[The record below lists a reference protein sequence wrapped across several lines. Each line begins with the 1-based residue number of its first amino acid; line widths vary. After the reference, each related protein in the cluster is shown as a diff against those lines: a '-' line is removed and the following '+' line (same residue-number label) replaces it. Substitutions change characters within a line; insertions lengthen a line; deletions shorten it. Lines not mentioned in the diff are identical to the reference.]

1 MIFDE
6 RDIDD
11 LEPNDEIVPSSNQM
25 SLDEFMKAKKD
36 NNSTKKG
43 SKSAKNSENEAK
55 KSAKTTKKEEKI
67 DAVKSEKTSKVQKKT
82 ELKDEEI
89 LVEEKPKRS
98 AKKTRSS
105 KKEIEELEKE
115 AQDVFHTS
123 ENEVEEEPAEEET
136 SYDNEGNILKSI
148 KSVMHEAMMPYSEYV
163 ILDRALPRV
172 EDGLKPVQRRILY
185 AMSEQGFTYDKP
197 FKKCANTVGYVLG
210 RYHPHGDTS
219 VYNAMVRMAQNFNMR
234 ETLIDGH
241 GNFGSVDGDGAAA
254 MRYTEARLSEL
265 SNELVRDI
273 DKNTVSW
280 TYTYDDSHLEP
291 EMLPSRFPN
300 ILVNGTSGIAVGIAT
315 NFAPHNLGEAID
327 ACVAFINNPKITTEE
342 LMKIIKGPDFPTG
355 GIILGQE
362 GIKQAYETGK
372 GKIIIRS
379 KVSIENTKNDKIN
392 LVITE
397 FPYQVNKAQCLQKI
411 SELKENNKDVLS
423 SISEIRDESD
433 RKGTR
438 AVIVLKKDSE
448 PEKIL
453 NYLYKYS
460 DLQISFGIN
469 MVAIAGG
476 KPKLLSLR
484 EILGYYTNYQRE
496 VVLKRT
502 EYDLNQAKE
511 KEHIL
516 RGLIIAIE
524 NIDEIIKIIKKSA
537 SVVVAK
543 QTLKQKYNLSEVQ
556 AQAIMDMRLSRLTN
570 LEVEKL
576 RQEIND
582 LLKLIDKLEKIV
594 KSEAK
599 QYDVVKT
606 EMLEIKKK
614 YASNRTTE
622 ITKELTEITE
632 DDLIKVVKPMYVLV
646 TRKNA
651 IKKIPEKNFNK
662 NSRIITENSNLNEIH
677 SHIILTE
684 SDKNLLLFTNMGN
697 VFKLPVDKIIEARF
711 KDRGLF
717 LKDILNSFH
726 PDESVVYLGEERKVL
741 EQKFIIFTKF
751 GMTKIVSGSEFNA
764 FKNSALFIK
773 LKDED
778 EVVNVQVY
786 DDKLNMMIITE
797 KGMGLYAKTDEIP
810 LQLKAGGGVK
820 AVNLNDDDYVLY
832 AGLIKNEKV
841 LVVTNKGY
849 AKKIELDNFELLPKN
864 RKGVKVY
871 SLDKSDFLIYAGLI
885 SDDVELFCLDSK
897 NKAFVVDSQN
907 IPTTNRVNKGSIIL
921 KDRKLLTLS
930 AVYDLINL

>member
-6 RDIDD
+6 RDIDEID
-11 LEPNDEIVPSSNQM
+11 ENDERMPIDNQM
-25 SLDEFMKAKKD
+25 TLDEFVKAEE
-36 NNSTKKG
+36 
-43 SKSAKNSENEAK
+43 KNVAK
-55 KSAKTTKKEEKI
+55 KSTKN
-67 DAVKSEKTSKVQKKT
+67 
-82 ELKDEEI
+82 
-89 LVEEKPKRS
+89 EEKPKKV
-98 AKKTRSS
+98 AKAKQVEEKIVEEPKAETLVEDTLKNELKEPIKKTRAR
-105 KKEIEELEKE
+105 KTKIEELENMEK
-115 AQDVFHTS
+115 DVFKPKD
-123 ENEVEEEPAEEET
+123 EVLEEEPIKEET

-265 SNELVRDI
+265 SNEMVRDI

-291 EMLPSRFPN
+291 EMLPCRFPN

-327 ACVAFINNPKITTEE
+327 ACIAYINNPKISTEE
-342 LMKIIKGPDFPTG
+342 LMKIIKGPDFSTG

-379 KVSIENTKNDKIN
+379 KVSIENAKNDKIN

-460 DLQISFGIN
+460 DLQVSFGIN

-484 EILGYYTNYQRE
+484 EILSYYTNYQRE

-516 RGLIIAIE
+516 QGLIIAIE
-524 NIDEIIKIIKKSA
+524 NIDAIIKIIKKSA

-543 QTLKQKYNLSEVQ
+543 QTLRQKYNLSEIQ

-576 RQEIND
+576 RNEIAE
-582 LLKLIDKLEKIV
+582 LLKLIEKLEKIV

-614 YASNRTTE
+614 YATHRVTE
-622 ITKELTEITE
+622 ITKELTQITE

-662 NSRIITENSNLNEIH
+662 NSRIITESSNLNEIH
-677 SHIILTE
+677 SHILLTE

-697 VFKLPVDKIIEARF
+697 VFKLSVEKIIEARF

-726 PDESVVYLGEERKVL
+726 PDESVIYLGEDRKVL
-741 EQKFIIFTKF
+741 EQRFIVFTKQ
-751 GMTKIVSGSEFNA
+751 GLTKVVSGSEFLS
-764 FKNSALFIK
+764 FKNSSSFIK
-773 LKDED
+773 LKDGD
-778 EVVNVQVY
+778 EVVNVQVFNE
-786 DDKLNMMIITE
+786 KLNMMIITE
-797 KGMGLYAKTDEIP
+797 KGMGLYAKTNEIP
-810 LQLKAGGGVK
+810 VQTKVGSGVR
-820 AVNLNDDDYVLY
+820 AINLNEDDSVLY
-832 AGLIKNEKV
+832 AGLISNEKV
-841 LVVTNKGY
+841 LVITNKGY
-849 AKKIELDNFELLPKN
+849 AKKIELSNFELLPKN
-864 RKGVKVY
+864 RKGVKAY
-871 SLDKSDFLIYAGLI
+871 SLEKTDYLIYAGI
-885 SDDVELFCLDSK
+885 IEEDIELFCQDNK
-897 NKAFVVDSQN
+897 NKAFVIDSQN
-907 IPTTNRVNKGSIIL
+907 IPTSNRVNKGNIIL
-921 KDRKLLTLS
+921 KDRKLLTLN